1 MAGPIYK
8 LWMMRLTEAAHQ
20 LSEEEQNAAVARV
33 DEAMKKVGGR
43 RVVLCKSRWASEQW
57 EYFGIDEFPSI
68 EAVQEFADLTEDGS
82 RYSKSFSILGI
93 KWPPS

>member
-20 LSEEEQNAAVARV
+20 LSEEEQNAAVART
-33 DEAMKKVGGR
+33 DEAMKEVGGK

-68 EAVQEFADLTEDGS
+68 EAVQEFADLTEGGG

>member
-8 LWMMRLTEAAHQ
+8 LWMMRLTEAGHQ
-20 LSEEEQNAAVARV
+20 LSEEEQNAAVAKV
-33 DEAMKKVGGR
+33 NEAMEKVGGK

-57 EYFGIDEFPSI
+57 EYFGVDEFPSI
-68 EAVQEFADLTEDGS
+68 AAVQEFADLTEGGS
-82 RYSKSFSILGI
+82 RYNESFTILGT